1 MVGKG
6 SERGS
11 DLCWYGAVVP
21 PPETEDVAC
30 WHMMRRLGLMPLL
43 RASHAENGGD
53 ATTPGRK
60 HTSAVY
66 GFGHD
71 RDRVKIRIHTKGIM
85 KHALRLVLGI
95 Q

>member
-21 PPETEDVAC
+21 PPETEVVAC

-43 RASHAENGGD
+43 RASHAEDGGD
-53 ATTPGRK
+53 FFFFFLETGFGDAMMTSGRK
-60 HTSAVY
+60 QTSGY

-71 RDRVKIRIHTKGIM
+71 SD
-85 KHALRLVLGI
+85 
-95 Q
+95 